1 MSSRIRGLVVL
12 GSILMVPLA
21 ATPTAAQES
30 NTTKDST
37 ACPSPSMT
45 ELGEAIMSAG
55 VTPYGMM
62 GEMMPG
68 AMTGLGMMD
77 YGLSM
82 TEPDRAVI
90 LEVMQFQP
98 GRVLKLKDQLGL
110 TTDQVASLEA
120 LVAMHWN
127 AERDRRTAMEPEVEK
142 LQSLFEAPTPDTTAV
157 RFEAEQVIALRN
169 ALYVRLVTDGAAV
182 RALLNPEQ
190 RNVLLTGPFTP
201 KHLST
206 PNVHPEN
213 GHHGKTDGRA

>member
-1 MSSRIRGLVVL
+1 MSSRIPGLVAL
-12 GSILMVPLA
+12 ASILIVPLA

-30 NTTKDST
+30 STTKDSA
-37 ACPSPSMT
+37 ACLPPSVMG
-45 ELGEAIMSAG
+45 LGEEIMSAG

-62 GEMMPG
+62 DGMVPG
-68 AMTGLGMMD
+68 TMTDLGMMD

-120 LVAMHWN
+120 LVATHWN
-127 AERDRRTAMEPEVEK
+127 ADHDRRIAMEPEVEK

-169 ALYVRLVTDGAAV
+169 ELYVRLMTDGAAV

-190 RNVLLTGPFTP
+190 RNVLLTGPFAP
-201 KHLST
+201 EHLST
-206 PNVHPEN
+206 PATHPEN
-213 GHHGKTDGRA
+213 GHRRARP